1 MCVWIKLTP
10 NKDNKPLR
18 MSVKIKLTPYEENK
32 PLRISVQIKLTPNE
46 ENKSLKEEEGEADL
60 LKKPMALD
68 DGKWAVFCW

>member
-1 MCVWIKLTP
+1 MSVWIKLTP

-18 MSVKIKLTPYEENK
+18 MCVWIKLTPNKDNK
-32 PLRISVQIKLTPNE
+32 PPRMSVKIKLTPNE